1 MCQTVA
7 PRPRQASVIIA
18 EKRPEDTFAM
28 CRTSSMGAIVP
39 PPVTTTF
46 MRDDSP
52 LYFLHRDGPV
62 ASLAGARLFLK
73 PKRVRPVLA
82 SSRNDEDDRPA

>member
-1 MCQTVA
+1 MCQTEA

-18 EKRPEDTFAM
+18 EKRPEETFAM
-28 CRTSSMGAIVP
+28 CRTSSIGATVP

-52 LYFLHRDGPV
+52 LFFLHDGGP
-62 ASLAGARLFLK
+62 ADSLAGARLFLK
-73 PKRVRPVLA
+73 PKRGRP
-82 SSRNDEDDRPA
+82 RPRIEPKR